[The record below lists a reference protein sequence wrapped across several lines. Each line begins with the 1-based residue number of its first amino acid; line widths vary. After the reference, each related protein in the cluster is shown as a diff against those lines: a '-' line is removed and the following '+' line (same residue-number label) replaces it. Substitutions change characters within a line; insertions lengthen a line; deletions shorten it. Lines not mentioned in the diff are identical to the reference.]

1 MVNPVVIAYLVDLI
15 ASFLAQMGLMMQKL
29 AHKHQEKQSV
39 HGNGKQSDFDSKI
52 VGNKD
57 V

>member
-1 MVNPVVIAYLVDLI
+1 VDLI